1 MSKKPSTADAQ
12 LVLQLYD
19 LRREAVMR
27 KARSWYGGSF
37 WPETADDYAKVASAF
52 SIPEN
57 AWLRQVV
64 SYWGMAAALVLT
76 GALNEELFFETCG
89 EMWFTL
95 SKVSPILKEVRA
107 KMQTPDLFLHM
118 EKLATKSKAGKERL
132 KKLEARMAGMRKS
145 LAGATRDS

>member
-1 MSKKPSTADAQ
+1 MPKKPTTADAQ

-27 KARSWYGGSF
+27 KARSWYAGSF

-57 AWLRQVV
+57 AWLRQVI
-64 SYWGMAAALVLT
+64 SYWGMASALVLK

-95 SKVSPILKEVRA
+95 SKVSPILKDVRA
-107 KMQTPDLFLHM
+107 KMQTPELFLHM
-118 EKLATKSKAGKERL
+118 EKLATRSKAGKERL
-132 KKLEARMAGMRKS
+132 KNLEIRMAGMRKS
-145 LAGATRDS
+145 MAGTTRDS